1 MNIFKLF
8 LLLVLVSVAQT
19 TPSSTRSTLFN
30 THSSNVETD
39 PRMVETDPK
48 MVETDPRTV
57 ETDLKMVET
66 DPRMME
72 TDPRKMV
79 EHCTRSC
86 KHEHL
91 RTSRNLEDYNDCLN
105 DCIMLNVGYE
115 NLQEWLLS
123 FEKP

>member
-1 MNIFKLF
+1 MNIFSNINEYIFKLF

-39 PRMVETDPK
+39 P
-48 MVETDPRTV
+48 
-57 ETDLKMVET
+57 KMVET
-66 DPRMME
+66 DPRMVE
-72 TDPRKMV
+72 TDLKMV

-86 KHEHL
+86 EHEHL

>member
-39 PRMVETDPK
+39 PK
-48 MVETDPRTV
+48 MVGTDPRTV

-66 DPRMME
+66 DPRMVE